1 MIILVTLVTFLVT
14 VCFLMVLVYASTPQ
28 GVDVA
33 RRLSRALN
41 PPASEHDEDLANAQ
55 AERAKNVLVSVGKLL
70 PPPKGKKLSHER
82 RMLIRA
88 GYRSED
94 AVWVIRGV
102 RVIVAGVFLVAS
114 FYSGLYKLNPI
125 FLPVIALASG
135 YFAPEFWLVNRV
147 RARQKRLRL
156 SLPDA
161 MDLMV
166 ICVEVGL
173 GLDQALMK
181 VAEELAVVHP
191 ELSAELQMVNLEM
204 RVGKT
209 RIDALRELSDRTGLD
224 DIKALVGILVQ
235 TDRFGT
241 SIVQSLRIFS
251 DELQVKRR
259 QRAEEMSAKV
269 SVKMVPPLVFL
280 IFPSL
285 MAVVLGPAIITIMR
299 VLLPGLK

>member
-1 MIILVTLVTFLVT
+1 
-14 VCFLMVLVYASTPQ
+14 
-28 GVDVA
+28 
-33 RRLSRALN
+33 
-41 PPASEHDEDLANAQ
+41 
-55 AERAKNVLVSVGKLL
+55 
-70 PPPKGKKLSHER
+70 
-82 RMLIRA
+82 
-88 GYRSED
+88 
-94 AVWVIRGV
+94 
-102 RVIVAGVFLVAS
+102 
-114 FYSGLYKLNPI
+114 
-125 FLPVIALASG
+125 
-135 YFAPEFWLVNRV
+135 
-147 RARQKRLRL
+147 
-156 SLPDA
+156 

-181 VAEELAVVHP
+181 VAEELAIVHP
-191 ELSAELQMVNLEM
+191 ELSMELQMVNLEM

-209 RIDALRELSDRTGLD
+209 RVDALRELSDRTGLE
-224 DIKALVGILVQ
+224 DIKALVAILVQ

-251 DELQVKRR
+251 DELRMKRR

>member
-1 MIILVTLVTFLVT
+1 MIVLLTLVVFLAT
-14 VCFLMVLVYASTPQ
+14 VGVLMALVYASTPQ

-33 RRLSRALN
+33 RRLSRVLN

-55 AERAKNVLVSVGKLL
+55 GERAKNVLVSVGKLL

-94 AVWVIRGV
+94 AVWIIRGV
-102 RVIVAGVFLVAS
+102 RLITGILFTVAS
-114 FYSGLYKLNPI
+114 IWTGVYELNPI
-125 FLPVIALASG
+125 FLPVIAGAIG
-135 YFAPEFWLVNRV
+135 FFAPEFWLVNRV

-181 VAEELAVVHP
+181 VAEELAIVHP
-191 ELSAELQMVNLEM
+191 ELSMELQMVNLEM

-209 RIDALRELSDRTGLD
+209 RVDALRELSDRTGLE
-224 DIKALVGILVQ
+224 DIKALVAILVQ

-251 DELQVKRR
+251 DELRMKRR

>member
-1 MIILVTLVTFLVT
+1 MTFLLALVVFLAT
-14 VCFLMVLVYASTPQ
+14 FCILMVLVYASTPQ

-33 RRLSRALN
+33 RRLSRALS
-41 PPASEHDEDLANAQ
+41 PPATEHAEDLANSQ
-55 AERAKNVLVSVGKLL
+55 GERAKNVLVSVGKLL
-70 PPPKGKKLSHER
+70 PPPTTQKLGRER

-102 RVIVAGVFLVAS
+102 RVITLALFALAS
-114 FYSGLYKLNPI
+114 IWTGAYQLNPI
-125 FLPVIALASG
+125 FIPVIAG
-135 YFAPEFWLVNRV
+135 TIGFFAPEFWLVSRV

-181 VAEELAVVHP
+181 VAEEIEIVHP
-191 ELSAELQMVNLEM
+191 ELSLELQMVNLEM

-209 RIDALRELSDRTGLD
+209 RIDSLRELSDRTGLD

-251 DELQVKRR
+251 DELRMKRR

-285 MAVVLGPAIITIMR
+285 MAVVLGPAVITIVR